1 MNPPPTYWDY
11 LKLEDLLSLQQGM
24 QPIDGE
30 PVSVDELH
38 FITVHQTFELW
49 FKLIL
54 AELRMCRD
62 KLAEEYVKEESV
74 PYVVHHIN
82 RVIEILRTTTGSW
95 TVMKTLLPQDF
106 LEFRTKLG
114 SASGFQSIQMR
125 EIESVLGLQ
134 EEQRQ
139 SHGHQDPLKILHIST
154 ANCPSGNFIRE
165 RLKNLQSETTF
176 RSTLHNWLYR
186 TPILGSF
193 PEDEKDSHKIDS
205 FVEEYLENYV
215 HSNKQH
221 VELLKLHQGEEI
233 ANSVRQ
239 RYEVALLKTKQFIQ
253 AEDIP
258 EGPGRIRMR
267 RVRVAVL
274 FIESY
279 REFPLLAWPRLL
291 LDKVAE
297 LEEQLVLFR
306 FFLIFSFS
314 SPFLS

>member
-154 ANCPSGNFIRE
+154 ANCPSGTFSFALLSTVCASFFPECHSFNHRVGNFIRE

-239 RYEVALLKTKQFIQ
+239 RYEGV
-253 AEDIP
+253 D
-258 EGPGRIRMR
+258 
-267 RVRVAVL
+267 
-274 FIESY
+274 
-279 REFPLLAWPRLL
+279 
-291 LDKVAE
+291 
-297 LEEQLVLFR
+297 
-306 FFLIFSFS
+306 
-314 SPFLS
+314 